1 MRTGWLPN
9 LASNTR
15 LVQWDI
21 VCRAHLQGQYSG
33 VPLAEVGVAK
43 FSGLDLFRLDG
54 RVAVITGGGGAI
66 GTAMAGG
73 LISAGAAIAI
83 VDRRLDAAEATV
95 RALRDAGGEAT
106 AIDADVTSEA
116 DVKRAVQSA
125 AEHWGRLDI
134 LINGAGIGARHPA
147 EGYPLERWQNVLDVN
162 LTGTFLFCRE
172 AGQVMLDAG
181 RGSIINIAS
190 IAGLVGYNGN
200 PAYLASKGGVV
211 QLTRALAIEWAT
223 RGVRVNAIA
232 PGVISTPMVSSQIEL
247 EPDFYVAFRQKH
259 PVDRFG
265 TTDELVGPA
274 LFLAS
279 DAASFVTG
287 QILAVDGGYLAQ

>member
-1 MRTGWLPN
+1 M
-9 LASNTR
+9 A
-15 LVQWDI
+15 
-21 VCRAHLQGQYSG
+21 AF
-33 VPLAEVGVAK
+33 A
-43 FSGLDLFRLDG
+43 GLDLFRLDN
-54 RVAVITGGGGAI
+54 RVALITGGGGAI

-73 LISAGAAIAI
+73 LATAGAALLI

-95 RALRDAGGEAT
+95 KALRDAGADAQ
-106 AIDADVTSEA
+106 AIEADVTSED
-116 DVKRAVQSA
+116 DVKRAVQEAVS
-125 AEHWGRLDI
+125 HWGRLDI

-147 EGYPLERWQNVLDVN
+147 EGYPLDRWQAVLDIN

-181 RGSIINIAS
+181 QGSIINIAS

-211 QLTRALAIEWAT
+211 QLTRALAVEWAE

-232 PGVISTPMVSSQIEL
+232 PGVIATPMVAQQVDK
-247 EPDFYVAFRQKH
+247 EPAFYEVFRKKH
-259 PVDRFG
+259 PVNRFG

-274 LFLAS
+274 MFLAS

-287 QILAVDGGYLAQ
+287 HILTADGGYVAQ

>member
-1 MRTGWLPN
+1 MCRTVW
-9 LASNTR
+9 R
-15 LVQWDI
+15 
-21 VCRAHLQGQYSG
+21 GQHDD
-33 VPLAEVGVAK
+33 VPCAEVGVAG
-43 FSGLDLFRLDG
+43 FAGVELFRLDG
-54 RVAVITGGGGAI
+54 QVALITGGGGAI

-73 LISAGAAIAI
+73 LASAGAALLIA
-83 VDRRLDAAEATV
+83 DRRLDAAEATV
-95 RALRDAGGEAT
+95 AALRDAGADAH
-106 AIDADVTSEA
+106 AIAADVTVEA
-116 DVKRAVQSA
+116 DVQRTVRAAV
-125 AEHWGRLDI
+125 ERWGRLDV

-147 EGYPLERWQNVLDVN
+147 EGYPLDRWQTVLDIN

-172 AGQVMLDAG
+172 AGQVMLNAG

-211 QLTRALAIEWAT
+211 QLTRALAVEWAT

-232 PGVISTPMVSSQIEL
+232 PGVIETPMVAGAIEK
-247 EPDFYVAFRQKH
+247 EPEFYAAFQKKH

-265 TTDELVGPA
+265 TADELVGPA

-279 DAASFVTG
+279 NAASFVTG
-287 QILAVDGGYLAQ
+287 HILAVDGGYVAQ